1 MALIPSYGTHGNG
14 SVGPNSTM
22 TATTR
27 SMLFPKWIWM
37 LGTVVALPAAFTYLH
52 FWNWLATQRC
62 AITATATA
70 VVDLGQPLKVD
81 IYCVPP
87 GSLPVRGQLIESSL
101 PPTIAQLST
110 VLASFKPRRL
120 LFETEEEDLI
130 WDGNEWQAN
139 STTKGDLTTLDK
151 TILSFIPASDTTD
164 EQVQKIDE
172 SVNYYGFRRNHKK
185 KPTKKKAKR
194 PIPVATILLL
204 AVNIGMFVLLWN
216 SHTDP
221 QEVAINSNVFQ
232 DYGRA
237 FTGNL
242 AHFELRHLGFNM
254 MSLSSLGMTL
264 ERHVYGSIPLL
275 LYTASFLPLTTL
287 CVVGLQHVRR
297 RYLDPNASFPSM
309 VGFSGI
315 LFAWMVVATLE
326 GTSTCPIFF
335 LPGLCFDTYQ
345 AFGMRV
351 SLGPL
356 VQLVVLQVILPRI
369 SFTGHLAG
377 IVMGFAW
384 HWNMLPS
391 IEWLQPSIL
400 FPIVWMIGKQIH
412 RIPQDES
419 SSTNTASS
427 VCTRLRLVRNSL
439 MLHWLL
445 STLQFAVYSS
455 PFVSQAL
462 LILILSFLIRRG
474 GKVKEYFGMVGRG
487 YVVLVLVTLVT
498 DGMTL
503 GGWLVTRQVWHN
515 LAIAM
520 TLLLARCL
528 LFWMSLCLV
537 CHGLYA
543 SNESSSTG
551 TWKHVWYI
559 MEPCRF
565 FGHWLAEWKP
575 RKRESIR
582 KQESSDSVAPIDT
595 IALSSCVV

>member
-1 MALIPSYGTHGNG
+1 
-14 SVGPNSTM
+14 M
-22 TATTR
+22 TATTPR
-27 SMLFPKWIWM
+27 SLLFPKWIWM
-37 LGTVVALPAAFTYLH
+37 FGTVVALPAAFTYLH
-52 FWNWLATQRC
+52 FWNWLATERC
-62 AITATATA
+62 ALTAT
-70 VVDLGQPLKVD
+70 VDLGQPLKVD
-81 IYCVPP
+81 IYCAPP
-87 GSLPVRGQLIESSL
+87 GSAILLKGQLIESSQ
-101 PPTIAQLST
+101 PPSIAQLST
-110 VLASFKPRRL
+110 LLASLKPPRP
-120 LFETEEEDLI
+120 LFEAEEEELII
-130 WDGNEWQAN
+130 WDGNEWQES
-139 STTKGDLTTLDK
+139 STAKSDK
-151 TILSFIPASDTTD
+151 PHRETTILSFVPPSDTTY
-164 EQVQKIDE
+164 EQPQKIDQ
-172 SVNYYGFRRNHKK
+172 SVNSYGFRRNHKK
-185 KPTKKKAKR
+185 KPTKAKR

-204 AVNIGMFVLLWN
+204 AVNIGFFLLLWN

-221 QEVAINSNVFQ
+221 QEVAIDSNVFQ

-242 AHFELRHLGFNM
+242 AHFELWHLGFNM

-264 ERHVYGSIPLL
+264 ERDVYGSIPLL
-275 LYTASFLPLTTL
+275 LYTASLLPLTTL

-297 RYLDPNASFPSM
+297 CYLDPNASFPSM

-335 LPGLCFDTYQ
+335 LPDLCFDTYQ
-345 AFGMRV
+345 VLGMRV

-384 HWNMLPS
+384 HWNILPP

-400 FPIVWMIGKQIH
+400 FPIVWMVGKQIH
-412 RIPQDES
+412 HRVPQDES
-419 SSTNTASS
+419 SSSSSTNSSS
-427 VCTRLRLVRNSL
+427 VCTRLRLVRNIL
-439 MLHWLL
+439 MVHWLL
-445 STLQFAVYSS
+445 STLQFPVYSS
-455 PFVSQAL
+455 LFVSQAL

-515 LAIAM
+515 LAIAI
-520 TLLLARCL
+520 TLLLTRCL
-528 LFWMSLCLV
+528 LFWMSFCLV

-543 SNESSSTG
+543 ANERDSSTG

-565 FGHWLAEWKP
+565 FGHWLAEWTP

-595 IALSSCVV
+595 IAASSCVV